1 MEFKVYILKSVKV
14 EKYYIGST
22 SNLEKRIEFHKSKRA
37 RWTKI
42 YQPWILIHS
51 EEYSTRA
58 EAVKREK
65 YLKSFK
71 GISDKLEKIIKD
83 KNIVL

>member
-22 SNLEKRIEFHKSKRA
+22 SNLEKRIEFHNSKRA
-37 RWTKI
+37 RWTKR
-42 YQPWILIHS
+42 YQPWILIHF

-58 EAVKREK
+58 EAIKREK
-65 YLKSFK
+65 YLKSLK
-71 GISDKLEKIIKD
+71 GISSKLEKIIKD
-83 KNIVL
+83 KT